1 MPVST
6 TISLSTKG
14 HNDIVDI
21 TDQVEQAVRKSGMQ
35 EGLVTVFVPG
45 STAGVTTIEYE
56 PGAVAD
62 LKAAV
67 TRLVPDNIPYKHH
80 ETSAGEENG
89 MAHIRASLIGPS
101 LTIPITKGRLTL
113 GTWQQV
119 VFCDFDTR
127 PRSRQVALT
136 IVGAA

>member
-1 MPVST
+1 MPTTTFPLST
-6 TISLSTKG
+6 TG
-14 HNDIVDI
+14 RNDVVDI
-21 TDQVEQAVRKSGMQ
+21 TAHVEQAVRKAAVQ

-45 STAGVTTIEYE
+45 STAGITTIEYE

-67 TRLVPDNIPYKHH
+67 TRLAPDNIAYKHH
-80 ETSAGEENG
+80 ETSAGEDNG

-101 LTIPITKGRLTL
+101 LTIPITQGRLAL

-127 PRSRQVALT
+127 PRSRQVVVT
-136 IVGAA
+136 VMGEK